1 MLSSDKIDVAIMAT
15 PVAAKGFKETH
26 LFYEEFKVFV
36 SPKVTGL
43 SKKYILAED
52 IDVNKLWLLEE
63 GHCLRAQ
70 TMNLCELKKQ
80 QAKVHNLDYE
90 TGSIES
96 LLKITELN
104 EGITIIPELA
114 TIDFNKTALQALR
127 HFKPPVPVREIGLVT
142 YRHFVKKELLEL
154 LQAEIVRAVLPHL
167 AKTPGNKIIPLS

>member
-1 MLSSDKIDVAIMAT
+1 
-15 PVAAKGFKETH
+15 
-26 LFYEEFKVFV
+26 
-36 SPKVTGL
+36 
-43 SKKYILAED
+43 
-52 IDVNKLWLLEE
+52 LWLLEE

-70 TMNLCELKKQ
+70 TLNLCELRKQ

-114 TIDFNKTALQALR
+114 TIDFSKAALQALR
-127 HFKPPVPVREIGLVT
+127 HFKPPVPVREISLVT

-154 LQAEIVRAVLPHL
+154 LQAEVVRSVQPHL